1 MKTLIFEK
9 LLQFLNRLEQEK
21 IYYTLSHHRENAIMI
36 TVSLPGERWEIE
48 FLEDGSVEVEQF
60 KSHGEIYDENCLNDL
75 FTHFC
80 DSSQP
85 FYCKPKLAAAVG

>member
-1 MKTLIFEK
+1 MKTLIFDK

-21 IYYTLSHHRENAIMI
+21 IYYTLSHHRDSAIMI

-60 KSHGEIYDENCLNDL
+60 KSYGEIYDETCLNDL
-75 FTHFC
+75 FVHVGN
-80 DSSQP
+80 SSQP
-85 FYCKPKLAAAVG
+85 FAAVG